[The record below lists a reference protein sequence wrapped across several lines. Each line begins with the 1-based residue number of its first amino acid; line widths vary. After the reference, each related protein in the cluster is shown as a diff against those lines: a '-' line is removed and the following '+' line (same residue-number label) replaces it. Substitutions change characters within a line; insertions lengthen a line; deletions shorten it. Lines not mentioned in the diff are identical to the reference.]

1 MVSVLAPKLV
11 LPGGLMQGLS
21 MVVATAS
28 PKMSGT
34 QSCDLVEYL
43 HLSDLS
49 CLLFKVG
56 MLKVTL
62 PGVIVRG

>member
-1 MVSVLAPKLV
+1 
-11 LPGGLMQGLS
+11 MQGLS